1 MAITPRRPSSTE
13 RFAILFRAPRT
24 LNDPVRWKSSH
35 LSRAPSVRDDR
46 VGVRGRREAIPSR
59 ARRTS
64 SLTTTAL
71 IVRAARAADAGVS
84 DKTRTSLST
93 NARGALRRRA
103 RGGRRRTSSARGT
116 ARGRHREAEEAL
128 GRTVAA
134 RSLAHGLEEQHG
146 GGGTRVQRVRRR
158 PVHGDRDLNVGG
170 RGPAPV
176 EADVLG
182 AHGDRHPT
190 SEVGVRVPRRR
201 ADDGGHE
208 VRVERSHLLERRL
221 DDGKREDGARGGAD
235 RVRVPRI
242 GGGLRD
248 DQRVG
253 DRGGGRARHRP
264 EVPRLLDPDRDE
276 VEAAVARELAPRR
289 LDDREHALGLGPVRH
304 LAQYSLRHLVAAV
317 APLDQLRR
325 VVRRDD
331 REAGLARA
339 FDLARAFR
347 DEEARPAP
355 LPRLPQPQQLLH
367 ARVLERRDHDHE
379 PGTRG
384 RAPRRQAKA
393 FVPVLGVVTWSP
405 PSQTPNVRSDGPA
418 APVGAAN
425 QVSVYTGP
433 EPPSGGVRR
442 PPFAVI
448 APHWTQF
455 DGATSTST
463 VP

>member
-46 VGVRGRREAIPSR
+46 VGVRGRREAIVSR

-128 GRTVAA
+128 GRTVAG

-158 PVHGDRDLNVGG
+158 PVHGDRDVNVGG

-182 AHGDRHPT
+182 ADGDRHPT
-190 SEVGVRVPRRR
+190 SAVTSSSVASTTGSVKTAP
-201 ADDGGHE
+201 
-208 VRVERSHLLERRL
+208 
-221 DDGKREDGARGGAD
+221 
-235 RVRVPRI
+235 
-242 GGGLRD
+242 
-248 DQRVG
+248 
-253 DRGGGRARHRP
+253 
-264 EVPRLLDPDRDE
+264 
-276 VEAAVARELAPRR
+276 VEARIAFGFHGSAAASATTSASAP
-289 LDDREHALGLGPVRH
+289 
-304 LAQYSLRHLVAAV
+304 AAS
-317 APLDQLRR
+317 AER
-325 VVRRDD
+325 VI
-331 REAGLARA
+331 A
-339 FDLARAFR
+339 
-347 DEEARPAP
+347 
-355 LPRLPQPQQLLH
+355 PRLPGFSIPT
-367 ARVLERRDHDHE
+367 A
-379 PGTRG
+379 TR
-384 RAPRRQAKA
+384 
-393 FVPVLGVVTWSP
+393 
-405 PSQTPNVRSDGPA
+405 
-418 APVGAAN
+418 
-425 QVSVYTGP
+425 
-433 EPPSGGVRR
+433 
-442 PPFAVI
+442 
-448 APHWTQF
+448 
-455 DGATSTST
+455 
-463 VP
+463 